1 MKRKI
6 QSECVTTKQS
16 QEPSNIKQKQDVLI
30 KTPSY
35 VS

>member
-1 MKRKI
+1 M
-6 QSECVTTKQS
+6 QSESVTTKQS

-30 KTPSY
+30 KTLSY